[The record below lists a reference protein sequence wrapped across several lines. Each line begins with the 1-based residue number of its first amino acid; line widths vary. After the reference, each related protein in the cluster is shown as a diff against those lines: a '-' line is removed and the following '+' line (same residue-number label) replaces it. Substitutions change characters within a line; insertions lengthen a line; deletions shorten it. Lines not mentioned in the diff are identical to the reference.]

1 MSARQFWP
9 CWEPDR
15 AVGWKNGRASGDRGH
30 PPGAATDH
38 GAVHAAATCVS
49 IACMAH
55 GTNDTL
61 ASLPGEYALHFH
73 CSNMPTCQFNKP
85 MDVDLLITSLG
96 PGFATRDL
104 YHVLKCPACKSRSFL
119 VILTPVQHAY
129 GYAVKAHSAAKLR
142 SATGPPT

>member
-9 CWEPDR
+9 CWELNRTVRLKAAAAAAIAGTRR
-15 AVGWKNGRASGDRGH
+15 A
-30 PPGAATDH
+30 AADH

-73 CSNMPTCQFNKP
+73 CSNMPSCQFNKP

-129 GYAVKAHSAAKLR
+129 GYAVKAHSAAKLH

>member
-1 MSARQFWP
+1 MSARQFWL
-9 CWEPDR
+9 CWELNR
-15 AVGWKNGRASGDRGH
+15 TVRLK
-30 PPGAATDH
+30 AAAAAAIAGTRWAAADH

-73 CSNMPTCQFNKP
+73 CSNMPSCQFNKP
-85 MDVDLLITSLG
+85 MDVDLLIASLG